1 MIPPSP
7 KGSPEAACSEPTA
20 PIAALA
26 AFCRHPLRAQSRAD
40 LTTST
45 SAFLA
50 PPVLKGCD
58 MSATFCRNFGFG
70 DSAKGPF
77 LFFVFVGLAML
88 LLQFVVAENARRH
101 REQLERMV
109 RRLWYAKSGK
119 LVAAPRIKTG
129 GYHVFLSHVVS

>member
-1 MIPPSP
+1 M
-7 KGSPEAACSEPTA
+7 
-20 PIAALA
+20 
-26 AFCRHPLRAQSRAD
+26 
-40 LTTST
+40 
-45 SAFLA
+45 
-50 PPVLKGCD
+50 
-58 MSATFCRNFGFG
+58 
-70 DSAKGPF
+70 
-77 LFFVFVGLAML
+77 FFVFVGLAML